1 MAQYGQI
8 IDGRYR
14 ILKEIGSG
22 GTSVVYLVADNHLN
36 KNFAIKEIKKDDFI
50 NSGKIAGDLIDE
62 ANIMNR
68 LNHPLLPRI
77 IDVID
82 RGQYVYVV
90 MDYISGQPLNK
101 VRELNR
107 VIPEQYVVHWF
118 KQLCEVLTYLHV
130 ANPPIIFRDLKPSNI
145 ILTADG
151 SIRLIDFG
159 AAREFRRQQN
169 NNESNNWG
177 TKNYAAP
184 EQVMYGIADA
194 RSDIYSLGVTMH
206 HLLTGAD
213 PGDINNSLQPIR
225 HYNPSFSPDLER
237 IIDKCIKVRPEERY
251 QNCRELYYDLASIDT
266 ADRMN
271 NGNKKKGVS
280 GITIASVII
289 SIAVFFVSVLIFVF
303 TMFTP
308 SQQNYDINNSD
319 DLNSSLYQQYADIP
333 ENFF

>member
-1 MAQYGQI
+1 MAQYGQV

-22 GTSVVYLVADNHLN
+22 GTSVVYLVADSHLN
-36 KNFAIKEIKKDDFI
+36 KNFAIKEIKKDDFV

-82 RGQYVYVV
+82 RGHYVYVV
-90 MDYISGQPLNK
+90 MDYIQGQPLDK
-101 VRELNR
+101 VRQHYR
-107 VIPEQYVVHWF
+107 TIPEQYVIHWF

-159 AAREFRRQQN
+159 AAREFKRQQLN
-169 NNESNNWG
+169 NDNNNWG

-184 EQVMYGIADA
+184 EQVMYGISDA

-225 HYNPSFSPDLER
+225 KYNPNLSPELER
-237 IIDKCIKVRPEERY
+237 IVDKCIKVRPEERY
-251 QNCRELYYDLASIDT
+251 QNCRELYYDLSSVDT
-266 ADRMN
+266 TGRI
-271 NGNKKKGVS
+271 NKTAAKKGVS
-280 GITIASVII
+280 GITIASIII
-289 SIAVFFVSVLIFVF
+289 SVVVFVLSALIFVF
-303 TMFTP
+303 SMFSP
-308 SQQNYDINNSD
+308 SEPYIGNNVVDTFNDSAV
-319 DLNSSLYQQYADIP
+319 QQYIELP
-333 ENFF
+333 EDLF